1 MCYNRN
7 MSDTFDPSPLQDAL
21 PQDETLF
28 LLSDFFKTIGD
39 PTRLKILFS
48 LSQREL
54 TVHEISEVTR
64 MSDSAVSHQLA
75 ALKRMG
81 LAAARREGKN
91 MIYRL
96 DDSHVHGI
104 IQLAKD
110 HLSEPRSLL

>member
-1 MCYNRN
+1 
-7 MSDTFDPSPLQDAL
+7 MSDHFDPAGIQNSL

-48 LSQREL
+48 LSQQEL
-54 TVHEISEVTR
+54 SVHELSLVTQ

-81 LAAARREGKN
+81 LAAARRDGKN

-110 HLSEPRSLL
+110 HLSEPRSLS